1 MIVHFTVTVG
11 IGRFP
16 MHILF
21 KDIKP
26 IYWCAIS
33 TAAYILAWCCNFLG
47 LCWLS
52 GEFYNRKSVEK
63 KVKFTENGLFF
74 CVSCALQVGWKRRP
88 TIDQWSI
95 SAQTPYIFHLFLPPR
110 HSIPGKTHLQMPC
123 PLKDKNSFEAIFITT
138 APKIKNSKSTFTTFY
153 IDPAPLSP
161 HLLWYSLHV
170 FSHCCVHK
178 PIYLPNG
185 SCILCM

>member
-1 MIVHFTVTVG
+1 MSVQFQEQLTSWPVAVTFRVFAG
-11 IGRFP
+11 CLANRISSKNKMWDLP
-16 MHILF
+16 WTALF
-21 KDIKP
+21 
-26 IYWCAIS
+26 
-33 TAAYILAWCCNFLG
+33 L
-47 LCWLS
+47 
-52 GEFYNRKSVEK
+52 
-63 KVKFTENGLFF
+63 
-74 CVSCALQVGWKRRP
+74 CVSFALQVGWKRRP
-88 TIDQWSI
+88 TIDQRSV

-153 IDPAPLSP
+153 IDPAPPP